1 VTNPFSLDPSQPL
14 VGRRRILM
22 PWLPGVFHEG
32 ETEPLPSSQRD
43 IYERFL
49 SCEVLTDDE
58 DDDFCPPSNLY
69 EDEDEDDEDTGV
81 DTPGEET
88 DTLALFSDVSTVTTS
103 SATTPGFLAHMM
115 NTSPSP
121 LTRRRYRS
129 LVSSQHDTERRAWE
143 AFIIDRRDS
152 ANMRNP
158 PANESRRNCV
168 ICTVEERQIICWPCR

>member
-1 VTNPFSLDPSQPL
+1 
-14 VGRRRILM
+14 M

-88 DTLALFSDVSTVTTS
+88 DTLALYQ
-103 SATTPGFLAHMM
+103 
-115 NTSPSP
+115 
-121 LTRRRYRS
+121 RRLYSYYIIR
-129 LVSSQHDTERRAWE
+129 HDTWFPCSYDEYVAVS
-143 AFIIDRRDS
+143 IDAPKIQKPS
-152 ANMRNP
+152 L
-158 PANESRRNCV
+158 
-168 ICTVEERQIICWPCR
+168 